1 MSNEPTVQPGYEV
14 DRDESG
20 LTARERQVLAL
31 VREGQAQAAIGK
43 QMGLSR
49 ARIGAIVKRLREKGL
64 DLAVVDG
71 RAVANRA
78 RHTTDE

>member
-1 MSNEPTVQPGYEV
+1 
-14 DRDESG
+14 
-20 LTARERQVLAL
+20 
-31 VREGQAQAAIGK
+31 
-43 QMGLSR
+43 MGLSR